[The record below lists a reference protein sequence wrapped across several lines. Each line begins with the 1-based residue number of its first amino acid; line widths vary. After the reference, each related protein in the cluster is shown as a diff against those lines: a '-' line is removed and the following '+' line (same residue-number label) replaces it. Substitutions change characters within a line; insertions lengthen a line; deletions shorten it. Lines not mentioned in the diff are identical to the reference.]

1 MSISDDQRNILYN
14 MIEWDDEE
22 SSFRAK
28 IILFKDDGYTFPEI
42 RMTTNHHYANIRKW
56 IHRFNEKGIEGII
69 SRKHLHKPIKI
80 SDNMELSFVIKHLL
94 TEIISNKD

>member
-1 MSISDDQRNILYN
+1 LI
-14 MIEWDDEE
+14 DEIDKE
-22 SSFRAK
+22 SNYRAK
-28 IILFKDDGYTFPEI
+28 VILLKDEDYTVPEI

>member
-1 MSISDDQRNILYN
+1 LI
-14 MIEWDDEE
+14 DEIDKE
-22 SSFRAK
+22 SNYRAK
-28 IILFKDDGYTFPEI
+28 VILLKDEDYTVPEI

-56 IHRFNEKGIEGII
+56 IHRFNGKGIEGII